1 MPPKKK
7 DKKEKEYFCGSGQTF
22 FVGREVK
29 KAFKGFDGKFTG
41 RVVDFHSFTGY
52 RIEYEDGD
60 AEDLSEEAL
69 LKLLADE
76 SGSNSDAP
84 LAQFELASTMSKRQA
99 PPATSLAQCWSIAHG
114 AARRKRKHTE
124 LKRSGMFERKRQEA
138 EALAAAAAKAAAAS
152 ARLPL
157 HPPPEWAIGMQRDAQ
172 VIRLDGA
179 PDVQPILHDHDISL
193 FRKRATPHAI
203 SLSLSLSLSLSC
215 TICSYRV
222 CALFSLSTHT
232 HTHTQASASKT

>member
-1 MPPKKK
+1 M
-7 DKKEKEYFCGSGQTF
+7 
-22 FVGREVK
+22 
-29 KAFKGFDGKFTG
+29 
-41 RVVDFHSFTGY
+41 
-52 RIEYEDGD
+52 
-60 AEDLSEEAL
+60 SEEAL

-76 SGSNSDAP
+76 SGSNSDAL

-99 PPATSLAQCWSIAHG
+99 PPASLAQCWSIAHG

-157 HPPPEWAIGMQRDAQ
+157 HPSTRMGDWHAARRSGHTLGRRARCAADS
-172 VIRLDGA
+172 
-179 PDVQPILHDHDISL
+179 HDHDISL

-203 SLSLSLSLSLSC
+203 ALSLSLALALLHDLL
-215 TICSYRV
+215 IPRV
-222 CALFSLSTHT
+222 PSPS
-232 HTHTQASASKT
+232 THTQASASKT